1 MEMSCDCGAVPTSL
15 YDVTYLCPSR
25 TRSPMALPVPSTT
38 IVCLCTICLVSQ
50 GPKSLGKRHSKVVL
64 LYAQPFRTSIRWT
77 DLMRASVSPV
87 AFSQSTESVWYPRGR
102 GVRRRGISKVRGVRF
117 FQCSSVRVST
127 QFVARDTQPGAEIL
141 SRRAAGSRH
150 RASHHLFNQGAACL
164 SV

>member
-1 MEMSCDCGAVPTSL
+1 MVS
-15 YDVTYLCPSR
+15 SR
-25 TRSPMALPVPSTT
+25 AWSEKKRN
-38 IVCLCTICLVSQ
+38 IE
-50 GPKSLGKRHSKVVL
+50 GKRGK
-64 LYAQPFRTSIRWT
+64 
-77 DLMRASVSPV
+77 SVEM
-87 AFSQSTESVWYPRGR
+87 QS
-102 GVRRRGISKVRGVRF
+102 F